1 MAQSDGSGDSGLDAL
16 QYRVWDDME
25 WEEVTDSI
33 RRKLVHGPRM
43 MIAQVFLDE
52 GAVVPKHSH
61 ENEQITYILSGAL
74 HFQIGENLE
83 HEVTVRAGEVLYI
96 PANLPHQATAL
107 EDTLDLDV
115 FDPPRADWLEGRDS
129 YFHGTGAP
137 GGGAPGDA
145 STEHT

>member
-1 MAQSDGSGDSGLDAL
+1 MAQSDAPGHSGAPAGLAAL
-16 QYRVWDDME
+16 QFHRWDEME

-52 GAVVPKHSH
+52 GAIVPQHSH

-74 HFQIGENLE
+74 HFWLGEHRE

-96 PANLPHQATAL
+96 PANLPHEAKAL

-115 FDPPRADWLEGRDS
+115 FDPPRADWLEGSDS
-129 YFHGTGAP
+129 YFHKT
-137 GGGAPGDA
+137 D
-145 STEHT
+145 